1 MKKYST
7 ILLICL
13 SFFSLKSFSQGCI
26 AVRNLTPG
34 VSGAFN
40 EPGTWQFS
48 TNYRYFKSYKH
59 FVGTDEQTQRVQQG
73 TNVINHD
80 NSLIFG
86 ANYTLNSKWSF
97 GVSIPLLYIE
107 RSSLYEHY
115 GNGTPP
121 GSNPRFTTHS
131 QGLGDIRL
139 MGYYTA
145 LNTAKMRLQLG
156 LGIKLPTGNYSYR
169 DYFHKKGSQ
178 GEDVLVLNVVDQSIQ
193 PGDGGTAAIVDFN
206 LSRMLSQK
214 WSIYSNG
221 SYLFNPRNTNGVL
234 RSASPGTVPLSNEFS
249 VADQFFARLG
259 AQYQRGAFVFAVGG
273 RIEGI
278 PARDAIGKSDGF
290 RRPGYIISGEPSIY
304 YTKGNHVVGL
314 NVPIA
319 IVRNRTK
326 NTIDTEQTIQTGID
340 KHGDAAFADYLV
352 SVTYAFRLTK
362 KAANPFLGDSKAA
375 K

>member
-1 MKKYST
+1 MKKYSI
-7 ILLICL
+7 ILLIL
-13 SFFSLKSFSQGCI
+13 FFIGSSKSFSQGCI

-34 VSGAFN
+34 VTGTN
-40 EPGTWQFS
+40 NDPGTWQFS

-59 FVGTDEQTQRVQQG
+59 FVGTQEQTQRVDQG

-86 ANYTLNSKWSF
+86 ANYTLNSRWSF

-139 MGYYTA
+139 MGYYSA
-145 LNTAKMRLQLG
+145 INTGKMRLQIG
-156 LGIKLPTGNYSYR
+156 VGIKLPTGNYSYR
-169 DYFHKKGSQ
+169 DYFHKLGSQ
-178 GEDVLVLNVVDQSIQ
+178 GEDTKVLNVVDQSIQ
-193 PGDGGTAAIVDFN
+193 PGDGGTAAVVDYNFN
-206 LSRMLSQK
+206 RMINNAF
-214 WSIYSNG
+214 SIYSNG

-234 RSASPGTVPLSNEFS
+234 KSTSPGTVPLSNEFS

-259 AQYQRGAFVFAVGG
+259 AQYQHGSFVFAVGG

-278 PARDAIGKSDGF
+278 PARDMIGKSDGF
-290 RRPGYIISGEPSIY
+290 RRPGYIISGEPSVY
-304 YTKGNHVVGL
+304 YMKGNHIVGL

-326 NTIDTEQTIQTGID
+326 NTIDTEQSIQTGTD

-362 KAANPFLGDSKAA
+362 KIANPFLGDAKAA

>member
-1 MKKYST
+1 MKKYS
-7 ILLICL
+7 ILLLIWL
-13 SFFSLKSFSQGCI
+13 SFFSSRSFAQGCI

-34 VSGAFN
+34 VSGAYN

-97 GVSIPLLYIE
+97 AVSIPLLYIE

-115 GNGTPP
+115 GNGNPP

-131 QGLGDIRL
+131 QGLGDIRV
-139 MGYYTA
+139 MSYYSA
-145 LNTAKMRLQLG
+145 LNTSKMRLQLG

-169 DYFHKKGSQ
+169 DYFHKLGSQ
-178 GEDVLVLNVVDQSIQ
+178 GEDTKVLGLVDQSIQ

-206 LSRMLSQK
+206 FSRILSAK
-214 WSIYSNG
+214 WSLYSNG

-234 RSASPGTVPLSNEFS
+234 RSANPGTVPLSNEFS

-259 AQYQRGAFVFAVGG
+259 AQYQLGSFVFAVGG

-278 PARDAIGKSDGF
+278 PARDMIGKSDGF
-290 RRPGYIISGEPSIY
+290 RRPGYIISGEPSVFY
-304 YTKGNHVVGL
+304 MKGNHVVGL

-362 KAANPFLGDSKAA
+362 KIANPFLGDTKAA